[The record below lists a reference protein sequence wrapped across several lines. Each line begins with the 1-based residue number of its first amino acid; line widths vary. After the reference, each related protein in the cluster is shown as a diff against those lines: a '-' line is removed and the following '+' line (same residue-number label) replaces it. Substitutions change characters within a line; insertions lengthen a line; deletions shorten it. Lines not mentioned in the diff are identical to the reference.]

1 MTYKETPVTYILLA
15 IIVLVWLVIEALGSS
30 SNPETLRD
38 FGAITYVD
46 IRSGQYWRYL
56 SAMFLHIG
64 IMHLLVNS
72 ISLFILGSLL
82 ERTLGSYKFIIV
94 YIASG
99 IGGSALSYSMIS
111 PWSVGAGASGAIFG
125 CLGAL
130 GIFFLLNKN
139 ALGRSGKENLN
150 AVLLMAVINFGFG
163 FMFPSVDNWAH
174 LGGFISGAIMSS
186 GLSPKIRSFLY
197 YDPRQ
202 SSNRTIKIRQF
213 ISLPAI
219 IFIIYVFTWIGNN
232 RFQ

>member
-1 MTYKETPVTYILLA
+1 MNYKETPVTYILLV
-15 IIVLVWLVIEALGSS
+15 INVLVWLVIEALGSS

-38 FGAITYVD
+38 FGAITYID
-46 IRSGQYWRYL
+46 IRSGQYWRYI

-64 IMHLLVNS
+64 VMHLLVNS
-72 ISLFILGSLL
+72 ISLVILGSLL
-82 ERTLGSYKFIIV
+82 ERTLGSYKFIII

-111 PWSVGAGASGAIFG
+111 PWSVGGGASGAIFG

-130 GIFFLLNKN
+130 GIFFLLNKK

-174 LGGFISGAIMSS
+174 LGGFISGATMSS

-202 SSNRTIKIRQF
+202 SSNRTIKIRQL

>member
-1 MTYKETPVTYILLA
+1 MNYKETPATYILL
-15 IIVLVWLVIEALGSS
+15 IINILIWLALEALGSS

-38 FGAITYVD
+38 FGALTYID
-46 IRSGQYWRYL
+46 IRSGQYWRYV

-72 ISLFILGSLL
+72 ISLFILGSLI
-82 ERTLGSYKFIIV
+82 EKTFGSYKFIAI

-111 PWSVGAGASGAIFG
+111 PWTIGAGASGAIFG

-130 GIFFLLNKN
+130 GVFFLINKTS
-139 ALGRSGKENLN
+139 LGRSGKENLN
-150 AVLLMAVINFGFG
+150 AVLIMSLINFGFG
-163 FMFPSVDNWAH
+163 IFIPSIDNWAH

-186 GLSPKIRSFLY
+186 GISPKIRFSNY
-197 YDPRQ
+197 YDSRKSPKH
-202 SSNRTIKIRQF
+202 TITIRQLF
-213 ISLPAI
+213 SISSMILI
-219 IFIIYVFTWIGNN
+219 ICLITWFGNN